1 MLASIHRPPGAGP
14 TLGGCAAAT
23 HAVDFLEGA
32 MASFLIIDD
41 HPLFREALGNAVR
54 LALPEARILEAMSI
68 EDAMRTLSAEQGID
82 LALLD
87 LSLPDATGFS
97 GFLRLREAYPRLPV
111 AIVSSEE
118 DQRVV
123 GEALA
128 LGAAGYLPKSTSKRE
143 LAQSIEGVLSGSV
156 SVPKDFM
163 GAPQRR
169 RADASKAIEVKL
181 RELTPQQL
189 RVLDLLR
196 RGYPNRQIAQELQ
209 LAESTVKA
217 HITEILR
224 KLGLFSRNKAV
235 IEIGKMDL
243 PDPKGRPNAR
253 LDRGRSS

>member
-1 MLASIHRPPGAGP
+1 VLASIHRP
-14 TLGGCAAAT
+14 AAA
-23 HAVDFLEGA
+23 HAADYLEGA

-68 EDAMRTLSAEQGID
+68 EDAMHTLAAEQGID

-169 RADASKAIEVKL
+169 RTDASKAIEIKL

-196 RGYPNRQIAQELQ
+196 RGHPNRQIAQELQ

-243 PDPKGRPNAR
+243 PDPRSRPNSR
-253 LDRGRSS
+253 PDRGRSS

>member
-1 MLASIHRPPGAGP
+1 MDYS
-14 TLGGCAAAT
+14 
-23 HAVDFLEGA
+23 AVQSCEGA
-32 MASFLIIDD
+32 MTSFLIIDD

-54 LALPEARILEAMSI
+54 LALPEARIFEAMSI
-68 EDAMRTLSAEQGID
+68 EDALHVLTAEQGEGID

-87 LSLPDATGFS
+87 LLLPDATGFS

-123 GEALA
+123 REALE
-128 LGAAGYLPKSTSKRE
+128 LGAAGYLPKSMSKRE
-143 LAQSIEGVLSGSV
+143 LAQSIEGVLNGSV
-156 SVPKDFM
+156 SVPKDFVA
-163 GAPQRR
+163 APQRR
-169 RADASKAIEVKL
+169 RAEASKALEVKL

-224 KLGLFSRNKAV
+224 KLGLFSRNKAI
-235 IEIGKMDL
+235 IEIGKVDL
-243 PDPKGRPNAR
+243 PDPKSRPYAR
-253 LDRGRSS
+253 ADRGRPQ